1 MSDEILLTLTDGYHD
16 RLTRFLGAR
25 HLGGHTVKA
34 YVIEAPGRQVD
45 PAQEQAVLDL
55 AAQQLAGLGD
65 TTGLA
70 VVILHA
76 GADGDYLI
84 VQSWIADY
92 LTRLKV
98 LAGPPSSPAELRP
111 APPELGPC
119 VWELAVLAR
128 ERSAYVDRVL
138 RGTGPIEERVRAWAA
153 AWPETSPWLTAA
165 PMRGEHV
172 ILEPLAP
179 AHAAGLL
186 AATASDEV
194 WQHLHLNRPATV
206 SDLAAIIDGAL
217 SEQQAG
223 ERVPWV
229 QIEASTGTIV
239 GTTSYYDV
247 SEGRGSLAIG
257 HTIIG
262 RPWWRTGINTEA
274 KLLLLSRAF
283 EELGAE
289 RVEWH
294 VDTDNERSQRA
305 VERLGAT
312 REGVIRRHHRRQSG
326 GPRRDMVL
334 YGMIADEWP
343 GARARLAG
351 ALAHAHPDGST
362 KATRPA

>member
-1 MSDEILLTLTDGYHD
+1 VTDQILRMLADGYHD
-16 RLTRFLGAR
+16 RSTRGLGAR
-25 HLGGHTVKA
+25 RLGGHTVRV
-34 YVIEAPGRQVD
+34 YVIEAPGRAVD
-45 PAQEQAVLDL
+45 AAQEQAALDL
-55 AAQQLAGLGD
+55 ATHELAGHGN

-92 LTRLKV
+92 MTRQTV
-98 LAGPPSSPAELRP
+98 LVGPPSSPGQMRP
-111 APPELGPC
+111 APPGRGPC

-128 ERSAYVDRVL
+128 ERSAYVERVL
-138 RGTGPIEERVRAWAA
+138 CGAGPVEERIRAWAEER
-153 AWPETSPWLTAA
+153 PESSPWLTAA

-172 ILEPLAP
+172 ILEPLRP

-194 WQHLHLNRPATV
+194 WEHLHLDRPANV
-206 SDLAAIIDGAL
+206 SDMAAIIDGAL
-217 SEQQAG
+217 GEHRAG
-223 ERVPWV
+223 GRVPWV
-229 QIEASTGTIV
+229 QIEAATGTIV

-257 HTIIG
+257 HTILG

-283 EELGAE
+283 DDLAAE

-294 VDTDNERSQRA
+294 VDTANGRSQRA

-312 REGVIRRHHRRQSG
+312 REGVIRHHHRRQSG
-326 GPRRDMVL
+326 GARRDMVL

-343 GARARLAG
+343 GARARLA
-351 ALAHAHPDGST
+351 S
-362 KATRPA
+362 ATR